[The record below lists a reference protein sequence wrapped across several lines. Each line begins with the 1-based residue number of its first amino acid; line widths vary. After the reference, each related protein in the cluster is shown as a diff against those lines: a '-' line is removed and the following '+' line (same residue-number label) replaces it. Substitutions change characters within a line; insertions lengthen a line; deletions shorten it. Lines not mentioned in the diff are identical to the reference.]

1 MDSNLLLRLEK
12 LVDRLLAVVRELE
25 DERDRLQGENRELLE
40 EKRRVRD
47 ELDRIL
53 LKLDAL
59 ERESS

>member
-1 MDSNLLLRLEK
+1 MDSNLLLRLET